1 MRLEKL
7 EAEQKQA
14 DARTVAELGRSV
26 GELRALGEVTRA
38 VTSTLDLQ
46 TVLTTIVAKAAQLSG
61 TEAGAIYVFDEAIRE
76 FRLRATYGMNEELI
90 AAITDQHASIS
101 ESLGEAAEQGEPV
114 QIADLQ
120 NEPPSKIHDILMKAG
135 YRARLLVP
143 LVRSGET
150 VGALVVRRME
160 PGEFPMSTIELVKT
174 FAAQSVL
181 AIQNANLFS
190 EIEVKSRQLA
200 AARDA
205 ADEANRTK
213 SGFLANMSHE
223 LRTPL
228 NAIIGVTEMLQEDAR
243 DLKRDDEIEPLD
255 RVVRAARHLLALIN
269 DILDLSK
276 IEAGRMELHVES
288 FSVTQTIDDVV
299 KTVETLAAK
308 NANRVVTDCSPAL
321 EPMQA
326 DQMRVRQALLN
337 LLSNANKFTER
348 GTITIKARQQD
359 EDGRSWITIAVTDS
373 GIGMTAEQMGKLFQ
387 EFSQADSSTTRKYGG
402 TGLGLAI
409 SRRFCQMMGGDIS
422 VESEPGRGSTFTMR
436 LPRIMGPVQNVAAAQ
451 DGSARSPSAAPL
463 DAPLILVV
471 DDDRTVREVIKRF
484 LERAGYAVVTASGG
498 HEGLRLARDLGPAAI
513 TLDVMMPD
521 LDGWT
526 VLAAIKGDPE
536 LANIPVILMT
546 IVDEKNRG
554 YSLGA
559 CDYLVKPVNRD
570 KLTEVLRNICGSV
583 GGHVLVID
591 DDDTVRRGMRLAL
604 EPAGWKV
611 TEAENGQIALD
622 RLAATRPDAIILD
635 LMMPEM
641 DGFEFLE
648 ELRRRADWRDTP
660 VVVVTGRDLTE
671 DDRRRLNGA
680 VERIIQKTERD
691 AMLHELHGELSKCI
705 ARRHVEATAEA

>member
-1 MRLEKL
+1 VRLEKL